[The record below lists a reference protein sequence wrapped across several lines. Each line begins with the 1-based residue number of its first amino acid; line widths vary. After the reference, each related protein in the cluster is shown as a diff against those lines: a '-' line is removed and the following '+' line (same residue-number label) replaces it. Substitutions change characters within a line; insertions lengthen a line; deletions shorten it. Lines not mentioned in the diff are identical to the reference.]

1 MTENSYSSSSR
12 KPSRLDLDRK
22 LAELPASFC
31 ACALGAPTTGH
42 PISSSAFPPAG
53 PPGRAAPPSV
63 PRNPAPPAPQPFLPL
78 PPAPARSRV
87 NDVAAPAYSTFG
99 GALLMTFSNAAILVE
114 SVGVFL

>member
-12 KPSRLDLDRK
+12 KPSRLDLGRK

-53 PPGRAAPPSV
+53 PPGRAAPAQ
-63 PRNPAPPAPQPFLPL
+63 RAPQPGS
-78 PPAPARSRV
+78 ARATAVPTSSPGTGS
-87 NDVAAPAYSTFG
+87 VACQ
-99 GALLMTFSNAAILVE
+99 
-114 SVGVFL
+114 